1 MSFELSNILDNNSD
15 NIFLSFKANWCK
27 PCKIIEPYINEL
39 SKMEQYKHISFINID
54 IDDNNEIVEYL
65 DINSIPTFISFKNKN
80 NIGNYTGIDKEQIT
94 NLINSL

>member
-1 MSFELSNILDNNSD
+1 MSIELSKFLDNNGD

-54 IDDNNEIVEYL
+54 IDDN
-65 DINSIPTFISFKNKN
+65 
-80 NIGNYTGIDKEQIT
+80 
-94 NLINSL
+94 